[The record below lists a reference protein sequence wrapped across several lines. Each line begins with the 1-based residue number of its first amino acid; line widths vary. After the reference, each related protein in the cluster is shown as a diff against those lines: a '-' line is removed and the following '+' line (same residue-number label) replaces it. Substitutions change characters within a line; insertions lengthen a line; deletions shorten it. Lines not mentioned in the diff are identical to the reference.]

1 MIPSISSDVK
11 EPSMF
16 NAFIPDTRSVAVTSP
31 GFPELIISNFSVGQ
45 NAQTPVKISHSQEE
59 KHTDAAAAG

>member
-16 NAFIPDTRSVAVTSP
+16 NAFIPDTRSVAVTFP
-31 GFPELIISNFSVGQ
+31 GFPELIISNCTSHKTP
-45 NAQTPVKISHSQEE
+45 NQTMQLRIRISELE
-59 KHTDAAAAG
+59 KPHLE